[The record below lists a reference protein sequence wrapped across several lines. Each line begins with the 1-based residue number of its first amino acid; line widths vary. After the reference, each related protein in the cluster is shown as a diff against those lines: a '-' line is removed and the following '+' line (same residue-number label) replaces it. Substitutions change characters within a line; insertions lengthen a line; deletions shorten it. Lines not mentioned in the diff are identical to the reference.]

1 MCIRDSIY
9 LRYSKDLINWTNRY
23 LLIPTQRAKIYNPY
37 FLPNQSGQTVFFTL
51 SSWLPYQVS
60 TVKAM
65 LPTVHHMEKLAYTY
79 VPEDNRGEIAKFLF
93 PNGFPPKPGIVR
105 R

>member
-1 MCIRDSIY
+1 M
-9 LRYSKDLINWTNRY
+9 
-23 LLIPTQRAKIYNPY
+23 
-37 FLPNQSGQTVFFTL
+37 
-51 SSWLPYQVS
+51 S